1 VKRSGEG
8 CKASTSA
15 WIVEYSL
22 KRHQDIKNVG
32 WPGSGLAVVLLI
44 EIIFRE
50 PSSWELYRLAFKR
63 FGNPRKPRSYEEQ
76 SDSPGMIQY

>member
-22 KRHQDIKNVG
+22 KRHQDIKDVG

-50 PSSWELYRLAFKR
+50 PSSWEALSISF
-63 FGNPRKPRSYEEQ
+63 
-76 SDSPGMIQY
+76 